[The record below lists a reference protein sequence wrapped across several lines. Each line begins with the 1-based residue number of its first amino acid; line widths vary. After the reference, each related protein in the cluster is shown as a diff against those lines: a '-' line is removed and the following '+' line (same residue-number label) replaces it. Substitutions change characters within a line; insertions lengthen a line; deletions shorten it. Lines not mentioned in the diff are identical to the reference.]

1 MMSRAVLILHR
12 QSDRDRAA
20 SWVRQAPWGTR
31 ITFQEARRTTDQNAR
46 MWAMLT
52 EVARQVTWDGLKLS
66 ADDWKLIFL
75 SALKQELRMVRNID
89 RTGFVQLGRSSSDL
103 SVAEMGDLMDLI
115 AAFGAREG
123 VTFAEPQPAD
133 VAA

>member
-1 MMSRAVLILHR
+1 VSRALVILNR
-12 QSDRDRAA
+12 ASDRERVQAWAA
-20 SWVRQAPWGTR
+20 KAPWGTR
-31 ITFQEARRTTDQNAR
+31 VTFQEAKRTTDQNAR

-52 EVARQVTWDGLKLS
+52 EVARQVEWDGLKLS
-66 ADDWKLIFL
+66 ADDWKLIFMA
-75 SALKQELRMVRNID
+75 ALKQELRMVRNLD

-123 VTFAEPQPAD
+123 VTFAEPEAD
-133 VAA
+133 HVQA

>member
-1 MMSRAVLILHR
+1 MMSRALIILHR

-31 ITFQEARRTTDQNAR
+31 ITFQEAKRTTDQNAR

-52 EVARQVTWDGLKLS
+52 EVARQVKWHGQRLS
-66 ADDWKLIFL
+66 ADDWKLVFL
-75 SALKQELRMVRNID
+75 SALRQELRIVPNLD
-89 RTGFVQLGRSSSDL
+89 GTGFVQLGRSSSDL

-123 VTFAEPQPAD
+123 VTFNHTEQE
-133 VAA
+133 AA

>member
-1 MMSRAVLILHR
+1 MSRALIILHR

-31 ITFQEARRTTDQNAR
+31 ITFAEAKRSTEQNAR

-52 EVARQVTWDGLKLS
+52 EVARQVKWHGQRLS
-66 ADDWKLIFL
+66 ADDWKLVFL
-75 SALKQELRMVRNID
+75 AALKSELRMVPNLD
-89 RTGFVQLGRSSSDL
+89 GTGFVQLGRSSSDL

-123 VTFAEPQPAD
+123 VTFNQPEQE
-133 VAA
+133 AA

>member
-1 MMSRAVLILHR
+1 MSRAVLVLHR

-20 SWVRQAPWGTR
+20 SWVGQAPWGTR
-31 ITFQEARRTTDQNAR
+31 ITFQEAKRTTDQNAR

-52 EVARQVTWDGLKLS
+52 DVARQVKWDGLKLS
-66 ADDWKLIFL
+66 ADDWKLIFMA
-75 SALKQELRMVRNID
+75 ALKQELRMVRNLD
-89 RTGFVQLGRSSSDL
+89 GTGFVQLGRSSSSL
-103 SVAEMGDLMDLI
+103 SVGEMADLMDLI

-123 VTFAEPQPAD
+123 VTFAEPEW

>member
-1 MMSRAVLILHR
+1 MSRAVLILHR

-31 ITFQEARRTTDQNAR
+31 ITFQEAKRTTDQNAR

-52 EVARQVTWDGLKLS
+52 EVARQVKWHGQRLS
-66 ADDWKLIFL
+66 ADDWKLVFMA
-75 SALKQELRMVRNID
+75 ALGSELRLVPNLD
-89 RTGFVQLGRSSSDL
+89 GTGFVQLGRSSSDL
-103 SVAEMGDLMDLI
+103 SVAEMGDLMELI

-123 VTFAEPQPAD
+123 VTFAEPER
-133 VAA
+133 VGEAA

>member
-1 MMSRAVLILHR
+1 MSRAVLVLHR

-20 SWVRQAPWGTR
+20 SWVGQAPWGTR
-31 ITFQEARRTTDQNAR
+31 ITFQEAKRTSDQNAR

-52 EVARQVTWDGLKLS
+52 EVARQLKWHGQRLS
-66 ADDWKLIFL
+66 ADDWKLVFL
-75 SALKQELRMVRNID
+75 SALKQELRIVPNLD
-89 RTGFVQLGRSSSDL
+89 GTGFVQLGRSSSSL
-103 SVAEMGDLMDLI
+103 SVGEMADLMDLI

-123 VTFAEPQPAD
+123 VTFAEPER

>member
-1 MMSRAVLILHR
+1 MSRAVLILHR

-31 ITFQEARRTTDQNAR
+31 ITFQEAKRTSDQNAR

-52 EVARQVTWDGLKLS
+52 EVARQVKWHGQRLS
-66 ADDWKLIFL
+66 ADDWKLVFL
-75 SALKQELRMVRNID
+75 SALKQELRIVPNLD
-89 RTGFVQLGRSSSDL
+89 GTGFVQLGRSSSDL

-123 VTFAEPQPAD
+123 VTFAEPER
-133 VAA
+133 VGEAA

>member
-1 MMSRAVLILHR
+1 MSRAVLILHR

-31 ITFQEARRTTDQNAR
+31 ITFQEAKRTSDQNAR

-52 EVARQVTWDGLKLS
+52 EVARQVEWDGLKLS
-66 ADDWKLIFL
+66 ADDWKLIFMA
-75 SALKQELRMVRNID
+75 ALKQELRMVRNLD

-123 VTFAEPQPAD
+123 VTFAEPER
-133 VAA
+133 VGEAA

>member
-1 MMSRAVLILHR
+1 MSRAVLILHR

-31 ITFQEARRTTDQNAR
+31 ITFQEAKRTTDQNAR

-52 EVARQVTWDGLKLS
+52 EVARQVKWHGQRLS
-66 ADDWKLIFL
+66 ADDWKLIFMA
-75 SALKQELRMVRNID
+75 ALKQELRIVPNLD
-89 RTGFVQLGRSSSDL
+89 GTGFVQLGRSSSDL

-123 VTFAEPQPAD
+123 VTFAEPER
-133 VAA
+133 VGEAA

>member
-1 MMSRAVLILHR
+1 MMSRALVILNR
-12 QSDRDRAA
+12 ASDRERVQAWAA
-20 SWVRQAPWGTR
+20 KAPWGTR
-31 ITFQEARRTTDQNAR
+31 VTFQEAKRTTDQNAR

-52 EVARQVTWDGLKLS
+52 EVARQVKWDGLKLS
-66 ADDWKLIFL
+66 ADDWKLIFMA
-75 SALKQELRMVRNID
+75 ALKQELRMVRNLD

-123 VTFAEPQPAD
+123 VTFAEPEAD
-133 VAA
+133 HVQA

>member
-1 MMSRAVLILHR
+1 MSRAVLVLHR

-20 SWVRQAPWGTR
+20 SWVGQAPWGTR
-31 ITFQEARRTTDQNAR
+31 ITFQEAKRTTDQNAR

-52 EVARQVTWDGLKLS
+52 DVARQVKWDGLKLS
-66 ADDWKLIFL
+66 ADDWKLIFMA
-75 SALKQELRMVRNID
+75 ALKQELRMVRNLD
-89 RTGFVQLGRSSSDL
+89 GTGFVQLGRSSSSL
-103 SVAEMGDLMDLI
+103 SVGEMADLMDLI

-123 VTFAEPQPAD
+123 VTFAEPER

>member
-1 MMSRAVLILHR
+1 MSRAVLILHR

-31 ITFQEARRTTDQNAR
+31 ITFQEAKRTTDQNAR
-46 MWAMLT
+46 LWAMLT
-52 EVARQVTWDGLKLS
+52 EVARQVEWDGLKLS
-66 ADDWKLIFL
+66 ADDWKLIFMA
-75 SALKQELRMVRNID
+75 ALKQELRMVRNLD

-123 VTFAEPQPAD
+123 VTFAEPER
-133 VAA
+133 VGEAA

>member
-1 MMSRAVLILHR
+1 MSRAVLVLHR

-20 SWVRQAPWGTR
+20 SWVGQAPWGTR
-31 ITFQEARRTTDQNAR
+31 ITFQEAKRTTDQNAR

-52 EVARQVTWDGLKLS
+52 EVARQVKWHGQRLS
-66 ADDWKLIFL
+66 ADDWKLVFL
-75 SALKQELRMVRNID
+75 AALKSEMRIVPNLD
-89 RTGFVQLGRSSSDL
+89 GTGFVQLGRSSSSL
-103 SVAEMGDLMDLI
+103 SVGEMADLMDLI

-123 VTFAEPQPAD
+123 VTFAEPER

>member
-1 MMSRAVLILHR
+1 MSRALVILNR
-12 QSDRDRAA
+12 ASDRERVQAWAA
-20 SWVRQAPWGTR
+20 KAPWGTR
-31 ITFQEARRTTDQNAR
+31 VTFQEAKRTTDQNAR

-52 EVARQVTWDGLKLS
+52 DVARQVKWDGLKLS
-66 ADDWKLIFL
+66 ADDWKLIFMA
-75 SALKQELRMVRNID
+75 ALKQELRMVRNLD
-89 RTGFVQLGRSSSDL
+89 GTGFVQLGRSSSDL
-103 SVAEMGDLMDLI
+103 SVAEMADLMDLI

>member
-1 MMSRAVLILHR
+1 MSRALVILNR
-12 QSDRDRAA
+12 ASDRERVQAWAA
-20 SWVRQAPWGTR
+20 KAPWGTR
-31 ITFQEARRTTDQNAR
+31 VTFQEAKRTSDQNAR

-52 EVARQVTWDGLKLS
+52 EVARQVEWDGLKLS
-66 ADDWKLIFL
+66 ADDWKLIFMA
-75 SALKQELRMVRNID
+75 ALKQELRMVRNLD

-123 VTFAEPQPAD
+123 VTFAEPEAD
-133 VAA
+133 HVQA

>member
-1 MMSRAVLILHR
+1 VSRALVILNR
-12 QSDRDRAA
+12 ASDRERVQAWAA
-20 SWVRQAPWGTR
+20 KAPWGTR
-31 ITFQEARRTTDQNAR
+31 VTFQEAKRTTDQNAR

-52 EVARQVTWDGLKLS
+52 DVARQVKWDGLKLS
-66 ADDWKLIFL
+66 ADDWKLIFMA
-75 SALKQELRMVRNID
+75 ALKQELRMVRNLD
-89 RTGFVQLGRSSSDL
+89 GTGFVQLGRSSSDL
-103 SVAEMGDLMDLI
+103 SVAEMADLMDLI

>member
-1 MMSRAVLILHR
+1 VSRAVLVLDR

-31 ITFQEARRTTDQNAR
+31 ITFQEAKRTTDQNAR

-52 EVARQVTWDGLKLS
+52 EVARQVKWHGQRLS
-66 ADDWKLIFL
+66 ADDWKLVFL
-75 SALKQELRMVRNID
+75 SALKQELRIVPNLD
-89 RTGFVQLGRSSSDL
+89 GTGFVQLGRSSSSL
-103 SVAEMGDLMDLI
+103 SVGEMADLMDLI

-123 VTFAEPQPAD
+123 VTFAEPERE
-133 VAA
+133 AA

>member
-1 MMSRAVLILHR
+1 MSRALIILHR

-52 EVARQVTWDGLKLS
+52 EVARQVKWHGQRLS
-66 ADDWKLIFL
+66 ADDWKLVFL
-75 SALKQELRMVRNID
+75 SALKQELRIVPNLD
-89 RTGFVQLGRSSSDL
+89 GTGFVQLGRSSSDL

-123 VTFAEPQPAD
+123 VTFAEPER
-133 VAA
+133 VGEAA